1 MFGEW
6 TMTDCHTELRNINH
20 VGNEAKED
28 TSEDF
33 SNVNETG
40 AGHEV

>member
-20 VGNEAKED
+20 VRNEAKED